1 MFASVQ
7 NEVNDRLNAVETIL
21 KSVKDGLVPD
31 TEETLVNNVR
41 KGVFFVVLYGAL
53 EYTITATVSVV
64 IRTLNERA
72 VNINSLRPRLLSI
85 ALHPQFDALKDA
97 RSKMW
102 IKRLDLLQKIE
113 LNDLFG
119 AEDSLLPVQNGNIK
133 YKSIE
138 FIWELFGLSSDVLPE
153 KRIHGLFD
161 TLAEN
166 RMSIAHGRKTP
177 QEVGR
182 NYTKN
187 ELDFFYTLFKSYL
200 SYVISSF
207 ETYVNN
213 QEYLL

>member
-21 KSVKDGLVPD
+21 KSVKDGIVSD
-31 TEETLVNNVR
+31 AEDALVNNVR

-53 EYTITATVSVV
+53 EYTISATVSAV
-64 IRTLNERA
+64 IRTINERS
-72 VNINSLRPRLLSI
+72 VNINSLQPRLLSI

-97 RSKMW
+97 RSRMW
-102 IKRLDLLQKIE
+102 VKRLDLLKKIE
-113 LNDLFG
+113 FNDLFG
-119 AEDSLLPVQNGNIK
+119 ADDNLLPVQNGNIK
-133 YKSIE
+133 FKSIE

-153 KRIHGLFD
+153 KRMYGLFD

-166 RMSIAHGRKTP
+166 RMSIAHGRKAP

-182 NYTKN
+182 SYSKSD
-187 ELDFFYTLFKSYL
+187 LDVFYTSFKNYL
-200 SYVISSF
+200 SYLISSF
-207 ETYVNN
+207 EAYVQN

>member
-21 KSVKDGLVPD
+21 KSVKDGIVSD
-31 TEETLVNNVR
+31 AEDALVNNVR

-53 EYTITATVSVV
+53 EYTITATVSAV
-64 IRTLNERA
+64 IRTINERS

-102 IKRLDLLQKIE
+102 VKRLDLLQKIE
-113 LNDLFG
+113 LNDFFG
-119 AEDSLLPVQNGNIK
+119 AEDTLLPVQNGNIK
-133 YKSIE
+133 FKSLE
-138 FIWELFGLSSDVLPE
+138 FIWELFGLSSGILPE
-153 KRIHGLFD
+153 KRMYGLFD

-166 RMSIAHGRKTP
+166 RMSIAHGRKAP

-182 NYTKN
+182 SYSKSD
-187 ELDFFYTLFKSYL
+187 LDVFYTSFKNYL
-200 SYVISSF
+200 SYLISSF
-207 ETYVNN
+207 EAYVQN

>member
-21 KSVKDGLVPD
+21 KSVKDGIVSD
-31 TEETLVNNVR
+31 AEESLVNNVR

-53 EYTITATVSVV
+53 EYTITATVSAV
-64 IRTLNERA
+64 IRTINERS

-97 RSKMW
+97 R
-102 IKRLDLLQKIE
+102 IE
-113 LNDLFG
+113 LNDFFG
-119 AEDSLLPVQNGNIK
+119 AEDTLLPVQNGNIK
-133 YKSIE
+133 YKSLE
-138 FIWELFGLSSDVLPE
+138 FIWELFGLSSGILPE
-153 KRIHGLFD
+153 KRMYGLFD

-166 RMSIAHGRKTP
+166 RMSIAHGRKAP

-182 NYTKN
+182 SYSKSD
-187 ELDFFYTLFKSYL
+187 LDVFYTSFKNYL
-200 SYVISSF
+200 SYLISSF
-207 ETYVNN
+207 EAYVQN

>member
-7 NEVNDRLNAVETIL
+7 NEVNSRINAVETIL
-21 KSVKDGLVPD
+21 RSIQDGVVLD
-31 TEETLVNNVR
+31 AEDTLVNNVR

-53 EYTITATVSVV
+53 EYTISAAVSTV
-64 IRTLNERA
+64 IRTINERS
-72 VNINSLRPRLLSI
+72 VNINSLQPRLLSI

-102 IKRLDLLQKIE
+102 VKRLDLLQKIE
-113 LNDLFG
+113 FNELFG
-119 AEDSLLPVQNGNIK
+119 ADDNLLPVQNGNIK
-133 YKSIE
+133 FKSIE
-138 FIWELFGLSSDVLPE
+138 FIWELFGLSSEVLPE
-153 KRIHGLFD
+153 KRMYGLFD

-166 RMSIAHGRKTP
+166 RMTIAHGRKSP

-182 NYTKN
+182 SYSKSD
-187 ELDFFYTLFKSYL
+187 LDVFYTSFKTYL

-207 ETYVNN
+207 EAYVQN

>member
-21 KSVKDGLVPD
+21 KSVKDGIVSD
-31 TEETLVNNVR
+31 AEDALVNNVR

-53 EYTITATVSVV
+53 EYTITATVSAV
-64 IRTLNERA
+64 IRTINERS

-102 IKRLDLLQKIE
+102 VKRLDLLQKIE
-113 LNDLFG
+113 LNDFFG
-119 AEDSLLPVQNGNIK
+119 AEDTLLPVQNGNIK
-133 YKSIE
+133 FKSLE
-138 FIWELFGLSSDVLPE
+138 FIWELFGLSSGILPE
-153 KRIHGLFD
+153 KRMYGLFD

-166 RMSIAHGRKTP
+166 RMSIAHGRKAP

-182 NYTKN
+182 SYTKSD
-187 ELDFFYTLFKSYL
+187 LDFFYTSFKNYL
-200 SYVISSF
+200 SYLISSF
-207 ETYVNN
+207 EAYVQN